1 MAAAGR
7 EAVGRPSKEHL
18 PVAQLACIMA
28 VLISLGCVNFI
39 LLKELYTAYGD
50 QYAFFVNQ
58 GVNFLY
64 IVYGG
69 AILYPRMCLTN
80 AVTPTMKALSKK
92 RFVVMGFLDALGT
105 FFTAMGA
112 AFTPGSM
119 QPLLNQTLIPWII
132 MVSRVYLKKIYSSGE
147 LSGALLIMLGACT
160 SALPP
165 ILLPHSEDDMR
176 WYAVFFYALSNVP
189 MAMSACYKE
198 GNFQEQELDVWYL
211 TQWVSIFQ
219 FLISFLFVPL
229 LCLPGFG
236 SVHGTPLVDLPGQF
250 YGGFL
255 CCLQVTDECAEKP
268 TFWLLIGYCG
278 VNVMYNTLGLYLVK
292 VASALMNALSYA
304 ILLPCTTLLFFT
316 PLAGVAQEHFS
327 AYDWFTVAGL
337 VFVLAGFVQYQR
349 HGRVV
354 HLEELP
360 TDLVRT
366 ITPEDFEKCLHAPQ
380 QSFQERVIGSGLA
393 HGFGMDVAEVRRVF
407 GTDWE
412 LVRPLMGG
420 TSSHTHRYRHQ
431 HGGSSPH
438 WHVIDHDHKYDP
450 LSDHA
455 HGHDAEHE
463 HSDEAHSHSHGHDHT
478 NGAGH
483 SNGHGVGH
491 SQVAACGHSHNGR

>member
-1 MAAAGR
+1 
-7 EAVGRPSKEHL
+7 
-18 PVAQLACIMA
+18 
-28 VLISLGCVNFI
+28 VLISLGCVNFV

-69 AILYPRMCLTN
+69 AILYPRMCLTDS
-80 AVTPTMKALSKK
+80 VTPTMKALSKK
-92 RFVVMGFLDALGT
+92 RCVVMGFLDARGT
-105 FFTAMGA
+105 FFTALGA
-112 AFTPGSM
+112 VYTPGSM

-132 MVSRVYLKKIYSSGE
+132 LVSRLYLRKVYSSGE
-147 LSGALLIMLGACT
+147 LGGAGLIMFGACM

-165 ILLPHSEDDMR
+165 ILLPHSEDDLR
-176 WYAVFFYALSNVP
+176 WYAVCFYALSNVP

-236 SVHGTPLVDLPGQF
+236 SVNGTPLADLPGQF

-255 CCLQVTDECAEKP
+255 CAMQVTDECANKP

-278 VNVMYNTLGLYLVK
+278 VNVLYNTLGLYLVK
-292 VASALMNALSYA
+292 VASALCNALSYA

-327 AYDWFTVAGL
+327 SYDWFTAAGL
-337 VFVLAGFVQYQR
+337 VFVLMGFTQYQR
-349 HGRVV
+349 HGRAVD
-354 HLEELP
+354 LEDLP
-360 TDLVRT
+360 VGIIREV
-366 ITPEDFEKCLHAPQ
+366 TPDIMEKCVHPPQ

-393 HGFGMDVAEVRRVF
+393 HGFGMDVAEVRRLF

-412 LVRPLMGG
+412 LVRPLVGD
-420 TSSHTHRYRHQ
+420 TSGHTHRYRHQ
-431 HGGSSPH
+431 HGDLPPH
-438 WHVIDHDHKYDP
+438 FHEINHDHKYDP
-450 LSDHA
+450 SADHA

-463 HSDEAHSHSHGHDHT
+463 HQNHSHSHGSSDGVANGHSHSHGGP
-478 NGAGH
+478 GAGH
-483 SNGHGVGH
+483 
-491 SQVAACGHSHNGR
+491 GHSHAGK